1 MLNVVEQ
8 LLARTKQSHQS
19 IPPQSLCQ
27 CQARN
32 VAKAGWKA
40 AASRLQRCWSGA
52 CGREAARLSARAA
65 TRSRP
70 GTMNYFRYI
79 NAISAA
85 RKSSPIRE
93 LTVLLERSP
102 PTMISLAGGMPNP
115 SLFPFET
122 ATFTI
127 NDGQQINFSQE
138 TMKRALQYSS
148 SAGIP
153 ELISW
158 MKELQK
164 RAHNPPTINYSPERG
179 QMALC
184 VTNGSQE
191 GLSKVFEMLLAP
203 GDFILLDTPT
213 YPGTLAALR
222 PLGCN
227 ILSIASDK
235 HGLIPESLSDI
246 LSKWA
251 PEEAKNPESD
261 IPRILYTIPNGG
273 NPTGVSMTADRKQK
287 VYQIARKY
295 DLLIIEDDPY
305 YFLQFEK
312 PWAPS
317 FLSLDVDGR
326 VIRTDSFSK
335 ILSSGLRMGFLTGPK
350 PLIDRVVLHIQVS
363 TMHTSTFTQ
372 LMVAQLL
379 KQWGQDGFLKHID
392 RVAQFYTKQRDA
404 MHKSAEKWLKADWQ
418 VPSAGMF
425 FWLKLKEIPDT
436 RRLISEKA
444 IKKEVLLVPGQV
456 FMIDS
461 SLPCSYLRAAFSISS
476 PEEIDQGFQRLAALI
491 KESV

>member
-213 YPGTLAALR
+213 YPGTLAA
-222 PLGCN
+222 
-227 ILSIASDK
+227 
-235 HGLIPESLSDI
+235 
-246 LSKWA
+246 
-251 PEEAKNPESD
+251 
-261 IPRILYTIPNGG
+261 
-273 NPTGVSMTADRKQK
+273 
-287 VYQIARKY
+287 IARKY

-404 MHKSAEKWLKADWQ
+404 MHKSAEKWLKDIADWQ